1 MSENNDEIIKVVRP
15 FGPSVAKIKMPKK
28 LISALNNYVEEI
40 ISDDAKS
47 KSLNHGNMLAGNVTQ
62 EFKLENEFIF
72 SSGFHNFLG

>member
-47 KSLNHGNMLAGNVTQ
+47 KV
-62 EFKLENEFIF
+62 
-72 SSGFHNFLG
+72 